1 MFKIDK
7 SSVEYIDSIKSSV
20 VIKHWASGQDTA
32 PPALSGE
39 PRAQAAAD
47 QSQTVRQRPPADRQT
62 PVPDPDKIIK
72 EAYMQADQIRTNAF
86 KEGYAA
92 GMEEAKAKMQSLVR
106 EKTVEWN
113 NIKVGLEE
121 FRTAVIEELE
131 ENILQLS
138 FDIAEKIVNIQLEK
152 DDIVFINI
160 VKKAIESLKA
170 KEKFIIRLNETQF
183 MKYFKDGWAWLAD
196 EMQCAPFM
204 VSRDCGVKPYGCIV
218 ESEEGI
224 VYAGAEDQLNKL
236 KSTLKPEERQDD
248 EVF

>member
-20 VIKHWASGQDTA
+20 VIKHWISDEDTGQPAPSEDT
-32 PPALSGE
+32 PAE
-39 PRAQAAAD
+39 AAAD
-47 QSQTVRQRPPADRQT
+47 QSQSFMEGPPADPQA
-62 PVPDPDKIIK
+62 PAPDPDKIIK

-92 GMEEAKAKMQSLVR
+92 GIDEAKAKMQALIR

-113 NIKVGLEE
+113 SIKADLDE

-152 DDIVFINI
+152 DDIVYINI
-160 VKKAIESLKA
+160 VKRAIESLKA
-170 KEKFIIRLNETQF
+170 KEKFILRLNETQYT
-183 MKYFKDGWAWLAD
+183 KYFKDGWAWLAD
-196 EMQCAPFM
+196 EMQCAPFTAA
-204 VSRDCGVKPYGCIV
+204 RDTSVKPYGCIV

-224 VYAGAEDQLNKL
+224 VYAGVEDQMNKL
-236 KSTLKPEERQDD
+236 HSALKPEERQDD
-248 EVF
+248 EIL